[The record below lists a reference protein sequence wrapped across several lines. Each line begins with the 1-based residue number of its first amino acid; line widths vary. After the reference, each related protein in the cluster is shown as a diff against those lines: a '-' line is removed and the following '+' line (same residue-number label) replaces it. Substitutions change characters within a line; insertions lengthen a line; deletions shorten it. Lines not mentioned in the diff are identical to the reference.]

1 MLKGNLKFE
10 DRPWKHT
17 QHFSP
22 LILTKIN
29 NIIKRVCVYVCAL
42 SCVWFFVTPR
52 TVASLVPM
60 FMEFSRQEYWKGLPF
75 PFPIKCIRCTITL

>member
-29 NIIKRVCVYVCAL
+29 NIIKRVCVCM
-42 SCVWFFVTPR
+42 CVHS
-52 TVASLVPM
+52 VASGSL
-60 FMEFSRQEYWKGLPF
+60 
-75 PFPIKCIRCTITL
+75 